1 MTADPAGP
9 ERNDW
14 HLDPEIAALLPA
26 LNTGFPAVETM
37 TGAEARAAVRARY
50 RPPQQP
56 QPIGAVENR
65 VIPGDVPVRIY
76 WPASASGGAVTGR
89 EQPIVVFAHGGGFV
103 FCDLDTHDDLCRSLS
118 NGVGAVVISVDYRL
132 APESRW
138 PAAAEDT
145 YTTLCWAAASAADLG
160 GDASRIVVA
169 GDSAGGN
176 LATVTALL
184 ARDRSGPAIAGQVL
198 LYPVIAADFD
208 TQSYREFATGY
219 YNTRAA
225 MAWYWDQYIPDAADR
240 SHPHAAPRHAALAG
254 LPPAVVVT
262 AGFDPLRSEG
272 DAYAEAL
279 AAEAVPVAHRCYQG
293 AIHGFMTM
301 PVLKL
306 AGAATRQVCDDIRA
320 MLTSDG

>member
-9 ERNDW
+9 EDNDW
-14 HLDPEIAALLPA
+14 HLDPEIAALLPV

-50 RPPQQP
+50 RPPEQP

-65 VIPGDVPVRIY
+65 VIPGGIPVRIY
-76 WPASASGGAVTGR
+76 WPATDSARPDPAR
-89 EQPIVVFAHGGGFV
+89 ALPIIVFAHGGGFV

-138 PAAAEDT
+138 PTAAEDT
-145 YTTLCWAAASAADLG
+145 YAALCWASASAGDLG
-160 GDASRIVVA
+160 GDASRLVVA

-176 LATVTALL
+176 LAAVTSLL
-184 ARDRSGPAIAGQVL
+184 ARDRSGPVIAGQVL

-225 MAWYWDQYIPDAADR
+225 MAWYWDQYVPDIADR
-240 SHPHAAPRHAALAG
+240 NHPHAAPGHAALAG
-254 LPPAVVVT
+254 LPPAVVLT

-272 DAYAEAL
+272 DSYAEAL
-279 AAEAVPVAHRCYQG
+279 AAEGVPVVHRCHHG
-293 AIHGFMTM
+293 AIHGFLTM
-301 PVLKL
+301 PVLPL
-306 AGAATRQVCDDIRA
+306 AGEATRQVCADIRA
-320 MLTSDG
+320 LLAPHA